1 MIRRRFMLG
10 ISLALTSLLLVAGC
24 DNDAKVA
31 SRNLSQAADNFEI
44 TRRVVFINGITDQY
58 VLSVQGNCSVDNGTT
73 ARSVAVTCKIG
84 PGIYKK
90 HLLGL
95 SDNMTYFVEQLEPA
109 PASVS
114 NYRVTFKP
122 SVIIPDINIR

>member
-1 MIRRRFMLG
+1 MIRRRILG
-10 ISLALTSLLLVAGC
+10 LAMGLCAVLLLTGC

-73 ARSVAVTCKIG
+73 ARSVAVTCKVG

-109 PASVS
+109 AASIS

-122 SVIIPDINIR
+122 SVIIPDINVR